1 MSRKIT
7 SNKSESS
14 VWKEIGKE
22 FSRYTV
28 HLRRFVRS
36 KLSTYPKQVFMF
48 MVLCI
53 VISICCFFMLP
64 RQKEVKMVKNPKL
77 SGPISDGMGN
87 IFGSISDLK
96 EVLELQA
103 ILEGLSKKDNLD
115 KQDSMILIQIKDRLL
130 LLENHKT
137 KDSILTKD

>member
-1 MSRKIT
+1 MFKKII

-14 VWKEIGKE
+14 VWNEISRE

-28 HLRRFVRS
+28 QLKRFVRS
-36 KLSTYPKQVFMF
+36 KLSTYPKQVYMF

-53 VISICCFFMLP
+53 LVSIGCFFLLP
-64 RQKEVKMVKNPKL
+64 RQKEVKMEKNPKL
-77 SGPISDGMGN
+77 SVPITNGMGN

-115 KQDSMILIQIKDRLL
+115 KQDSIILIQIKDRLL
-130 LLENHKT
+130 SLENHKP
-137 KDSILTKD
+137 KDSITKD

>member
-1 MSRKIT
+1 MFKKIT

-14 VWKEIGKE
+14 VWNEISRE

-28 HLRRFVRS
+28 QLKRCVRS
-36 KLSTYPKQVFMF
+36 KLSTYPQQVYMF

-53 VISICCFFMLP
+53 LVSIGCFFLLP
-64 RQKEVKMVKNPKL
+64 RQKEVKMEKNPKL
-77 SGPISDGMGN
+77 SVPITNGMGN

-115 KQDSMILIQIKDRLL
+115 KQDSLILIQIKDRLL
-130 LLENHKT
+130 SLENHKA
-137 KDSILTKD
+137 KDSITKD

>member
-1 MSRKIT
+1 MFKKIT

-14 VWKEIGKE
+14 IWKEIGNE

-28 HLRRFVRS
+28 HLRRCVRS

-53 VISICCFFMLP
+53 VISICFFFMLP
-64 RQKEVKMVKNPKL
+64 RQKEVKMGKNAKL
-77 SGPISDGMGN
+77 SAPIADGVGN

-103 ILEGLSKKDNLD
+103 VLEEISKKDNLD

-130 LLENHKT
+130 SLENHNG
-137 KDSILTKD
+137 KDSITKD

>member
-1 MSRKIT
+1 MFKKIT

-14 VWKEIGKE
+14 VWHEISRE

-28 HLRRFVRS
+28 QLKRCVRS
-36 KLSTYPKQVFMF
+36 KLSTYPKQVYMF

-53 VISICCFFMLP
+53 LVSIGCFFLLP
-64 RQKEVKMVKNPKL
+64 RQKEVKMEKNPKL
-77 SGPISDGMGN
+77 SVPITNGMGN

-115 KQDSMILIQIKDRLL
+115 KQDSLILIQIKDRLL
-130 LLENHKT
+130 SLENHKA
-137 KDSILTKD
+137 KDSITKD

>member
-1 MSRKIT
+1 MFKKIT
-7 SNKSESS
+7 SNRSESS
-14 VWKEIGKE
+14 VWKEIGNE
-22 FSRYTV
+22 FSRYTI
-28 HLRRFVRS
+28 HFRRCVRS

-53 VISICCFFMLP
+53 LISICCFFMLP
-64 RQKEVKMVKNPKL
+64 RQKEVKMVKNPQL
-77 SGPISDGMGN
+77 SAPIADGMGN

-103 ILEGLSKKDNLD
+103 VLEGLSKKDNLD

-130 LLENHKT
+130 SLENHNAN
-137 KDSILTKD
+137 DSISKD

>member
-1 MSRKIT
+1 MFKKTT

-14 VWKEIGKE
+14 VWKEIGSE

-28 HLRRFVRS
+28 HLRKCVMS
-36 KLSTYPKQVFMF
+36 KLGTYPKQVFMF

-53 VISICCFFMLP
+53 LISICCFFMLP

-77 SGPISDGMGN
+77 SAPIADGMGN

-103 ILEGLSKKDNLD
+103 VLEGLSKKDNLD

-130 LLENHKT
+130 SLGNYNA
-137 KDSILTKD
+137 KDSIAKD

>member
-1 MSRKIT
+1 MFKKTT

-14 VWKEIGKE
+14 VWKEIGSE
-22 FSRYTV
+22 FSKYTV
-28 HLRRFVRS
+28 HLRKCVRS

-53 VISICCFFMLP
+53 LISICCFFMLP
-64 RQKEVKMVKNPKL
+64 RQKEVKIVKNPKL
-77 SGPISDGMGN
+77 SAPIADGMGN

-103 ILEGLSKKDNLD
+103 VLEGLLKKDNLD

-130 LLENHKT
+130 SLENHNV
-137 KDSILTKD
+137 KDSISKN

>member
-1 MSRKIT
+1 MFRKIT

-14 VWKEIGKE
+14 VWKEIGNE

-28 HLRRFVRS
+28 HLRRCVRS

-48 MVLCI
+48 MVSCI
-53 VISICCFFMLP
+53 LISICCFFMLP

-77 SGPISDGMGN
+77 SAPIADGMGN

-103 ILEGLSKKDNLD
+103 VLEGLSKKENLD
-115 KQDSMILIQIKDRLL
+115 KQDSMILIQIKDSLL
-130 LLENHKT
+130 SLENHNA
-137 KDSILTKD
+137 KDSISKD

>member
-1 MSRKIT
+1 MFKKTT

-14 VWKEIGKE
+14 VWKEIGSE

-28 HLRRFVRS
+28 HLRKCVRS

-53 VISICCFFMLP
+53 LISICCFFMLP

-77 SGPISDGMGN
+77 SAPIADGMGN
-87 IFGSISDLK
+87 ISGSISDLK

-103 ILEGLSKKDNLD
+103 VLDGLSKKDHLD
-115 KQDSMILIQIKDRLL
+115 KQDSMILIQIRDRLL
-130 LLENHKT
+130 SLENHNV
-137 KDSILTKD
+137 KDSISKD

>member
-1 MSRKIT
+1 MFKKTT

-48 MVLCI
+48 MVLCV

-64 RQKEVKMVKNPKL
+64 RQKEVKMEKNAKL
-77 SGPISDGMGN
+77 SAPIADGMGN

-103 ILEGLSKKDNLD
+103 VLEGLSKKDHLD

-130 LLENHKT
+130 SLENHNA
-137 KDSILTKD
+137 KDSITKD

>member
-1 MSRKIT
+1 MFRKIT

-48 MVLCI
+48 MVLCV

-64 RQKEVKMVKNPKL
+64 RQKEVKMEKNAKL
-77 SGPISDGMGN
+77 SAPIADGMGN

-103 ILEGLSKKDNLD
+103 VLEGLSKKDHLD

-130 LLENHKT
+130 SLENHNA
-137 KDSILTKD
+137 KDSITKD

>member
-1 MSRKIT
+1 MFKKTT

-28 HLRRFVRS
+28 HLRRCVRS

-48 MVLCI
+48 MVSCI
-53 VISICCFFMLP
+53 LISICCFFMLP
-64 RQKEVKMVKNPKL
+64 RQMEVKMVKNPQL
-77 SGPISDGMGN
+77 SAPIADGMGN

-103 ILEGLSKKDNLD
+103 VLEGLSKKDNLD

-130 LLENHKT
+130 SLENHNA
-137 KDSILTKD
+137 KDAISKD